1 MRGKREAAK
10 EAAQLILNNPKLNL
24 EQLKKKL
31 SSECGLP
38 AMRNSEILKEIPKGK
53 RSAEILKLLKLRPVR
68 TVSGIASIAVMSKP
82 LPCPGK
88 CIYCPGGIDSPK
100 SYTGD
105 EPAAMRGK
113 QNDFD
118 PFRQVRARLRQLSE
132 IGHTVDKCEL
142 IIMGGTFNS
151 QSWSYQRSFVKG
163 CLDAMNGRKAASL
176 ELAKKMNET
185 SKVRAIGIT
194 FETRPDFA
202 REGHINK
209 MLELGAT
216 RVELGVQTLSDRV
229 YERVNRGHSVKDV
242 ILATKLLKDSAFK
255 VCYHMMPGLFSTP
268 KKDVAMFRRLFSDS
282 RFRPDMLK
290 IYPCMVVKGTELYG
304 MWKRGE
310 YEPYDTK
317 TAAEVLANAT
327 RFIPPY
333 VRIMRVQRDI
343 PLPRIEAGV
352 KNSNL
357 RQIVERK
364 LSERGERCGCIRCRE
379 SGLRALKGGVE
390 ANPSEAKL
398 CRIDYKA
405 SGGKETF
412 LSYESEQGLFGFLRL
427 RKPGEPFRKEIDDS
441 TSLVRELHVY
451 GSALGIGKEPE
462 SELQHR
468 GFGRRLLE
476 EAERIAG
483 EEHGSKKLVIISGV
497 GAREYYYKMG
507 YNRDGVYVSKGL

>member
-1 MRGKREAAK
+1 MSAEAAREAAGRVL
-10 EAAQLILNNPKLNL
+10 QNPGIDVEKLKREL
-24 EQLKKKL
+24 CSRHKI
-31 SSECGLP
+31 P
-38 AMRNSEILKEIPKGK
+38 AIRNSEILKQIPPEK
-53 RSAEILKLLKLRPVR
+53 RTREILMLLKLRPVR

-88 CIYCPGGIDSPK
+88 CIYCPGGIESPK

-118 PFRQVRARLRQLSE
+118 PFRQVSSRLTQLSE

-142 IIMGGTFNS
+142 IIMGGTFNA
-151 QSWSYQRSFVKG
+151 QAWSYQRSFVKG
-163 CLDAMNGRKAASL
+163 CLDAMNGKGSGSL
-176 ELAKKMNET
+176 EGAKRMNEN
-185 SKVRAIGIT
+185 SRIRAVGIT
-194 FETRPDFA
+194 FETRPDFSGKKYID
-202 REGHINK
+202 R

-229 YERVNRGHSVKDV
+229 YEKVNRGHRVEDV
-242 ILATKLLKDSAFK
+242 VLATKLLKDSALK

-268 KKDVAMFRRLFSDS
+268 KKDVLMFKKLFSDS

-290 IYPCMVVKGTELYG
+290 IYPCMVVKGTKLYE

-310 YEPYDTK
+310 YEPYDTE
-317 TAAEVLANAT
+317 TAAEVLAQAT
-327 RFIPPY
+327 KFIPPY

-364 LSERGERCGCIRCRE
+364 VWERGGRCLCIRCRE
-379 SGLRALKGGVE
+379 SGLRALKSGKE
-390 ANPSEAKL
+390 PDPSEAKL
-398 CRIDYKA
+398 CRLDYKA
-405 SGGKETF
+405 SGGTETF
-412 LSYESEQGLFGFLRL
+412 LSFESERGLFGFLRL
-427 RKPGEPFRKEIDDS
+427 RKPGEPFRKEIDEE

-451 GSALGIGKEPE
+451 GTALGIGEEPE
-462 SELQHR
+462 EELQHR
-468 GFGRRLLE
+468 GFGSKLLG

-483 EEHGSKKLVIISGV
+483 EEHGARKLLVMSGV
-497 GAREYYYKMG
+497 GAREYYYKRG
-507 YNRDGVYVSKGL
+507 YKRDSVYVSKRLG